1 VDALIIKG
9 VSKRYS
15 NHTAL
20 DQVSI
25 TIPEKTIYGLL
36 GPNGAGKT
44 TLIRI
49 INQIINSDEGEVLVF
64 GEKLNSRHIEIIGY
78 LPEERGLY
86 KKMKVGD
93 QLLYLAQLKGLSR
106 HDAMIKI
113 KEWLD
118 KFDIRDWWHKKVEDL
133 SKGMAQKVQFISTV
147 LHEPKLI
154 ILDEPF
160 SGFDP
165 VNAQLI
171 TEKILELKE
180 NGSTII
186 FSTHRMETVE
196 ALCDHIALINK
207 SKKILEGPKK
217 LVKDQYR
224 SNTFLVDHRGNHF
237 TLPGQ
242 YELVKQ
248 EVIEDNLFTSTIK
261 ASKEIKGNQLIRD
274 MIDITEVHS
283 FQEKIPTMADI
294 FISLVKGEGDE
305 ALKKHLQEV

>member
-1 VDALIIKG
+1 VEALLAKG
-9 VSKRYS
+9 VTKRYAE
-15 NHTAL
+15 HTAL
-20 DQVSI
+20 NSVDI
-25 TIPEKTIYGLL
+25 TIPEQTIYGLL

-49 INQIINSDEGEVLVF
+49 INQIINSDGGEIRIF
-64 GEKLNSRHIEIIGY
+64 GELLNEKHIENIGY

-106 HDAMIKI
+106 KDALARIKYWLEKFEI
-113 KEWLD
+113 K
-118 KFDIRDWWHKKVEDL
+118 DWWHKKVEDL

-147 LHEPKLI
+147 LHEPRLI

-171 TEKILELKE
+171 TENILELKAK
-180 NGSTII
+180 GSTII

-217 LVKDQYR
+217 QVKDQYKT
-224 SNTFLVDHRGNHF
+224 NTFLVEHRGNQ
-237 TLPGQ
+237 LNLASRYSILEQKPVEG
-242 YELVKQ
+242 
-248 EVIEDNLFTSTIK
+248 EVFSSLIRINDTS
-261 ASKEIKGNQLIRD
+261 KGNELIRLLVD
-274 MIDITEVHS
+274 QTEIHS
-283 FQEKIPTMADI
+283 FQEKVPSMADI
-294 FISLVKGEGDE
+294 FISLVKGEGDD
-305 ALKKHLQEV
+305 ALKKHLREG